1 MIDIGTI
8 VYLAWYDFV
17 KKTEHTCKG
26 EVVDNS
32 LWESTQWHGF
42 VNVRFRPPSLSGT
55 IEHHFKEEKLSMTP
69 NNVPHDD
76 CYLVCGKKTRFFEH
90 DISGKLSKVEKLNA
104 SDAWKTVQQ
113 FKQEH
118 WDYEHGCLS
127 VDALDEYYQ
136 LWHDA
141 IAAKCGFAV
150 AHPAPVTYADASRR
164 PTPTSVVTASVP
176 DGSPLGSTSTTPV
189 ASASGTKKPSR
200 KELRSTGRIV
210 FADSIQT
217 SLFD

>member
-8 VYLAWYDFV
+8 VYLAWYDFT

-32 LWESTQWHGF
+32 LWESTQWHGY
-42 VNVRFRPPSLSGT
+42 VNVRFQPPSLPGV
-55 IEHHFKEEKLSMTP
+55 IEHHFKEDQLSLTP
-69 NNVPHDD
+69 DIVPHDP
-76 CYLVCGKKTRFFEH
+76 CYLVCGKKTRAFER
-90 DISGKLSKVEKLNA
+90 DVTVRTKAVNPSE
-104 SDAWKTVQQ
+104 AWKTVLQ

-118 WDYEHGCLS
+118 WDYEHGHLS
-127 VDALDEYYQ
+127 IDALDEYYQ

-141 IAAKCGFAV
+141 IAAKCGFAI
-150 AHPAPVTYADASRR
+150 AHSAPVTYADASRR
-164 PTPTSVVTASVP
+164 PTPTSVVSASVP
-176 DGSPLGSTSTTPV
+176 DGSPSGSTSTTPDG
-189 ASASGTKKPSR
+189 SPSGTKKPSR
-200 KELRSTGRIV
+200 KDLRSTGRIV

>member
-8 VYLAWYDFV
+8 VYLAWYDFT

-32 LWESTQWHGF
+32 LWESTQWNGY
-42 VNVRFRPPSLSGT
+42 VNVRFQPPSLPGV
-55 IEHHFKEEKLSMTP
+55 IEHHFKEDLLSLTP
-69 NNVPHDD
+69 DIVPHDP
-76 CYLVCGKKTRFFEH
+76 CYLVCGKKTCAYDH
-90 DISGKLSKVEKLNA
+90 DYTIRRPATVPDGSPSGST
-104 SDAWKTVQQ
+104 AWQQVQR

-118 WDYEHGCLS
+118 WDYEHGHLS
-127 VDALDEYYQ
+127 IDALDEYYQ

-141 IAAKCGFAV
+141 IAAKRGFAV

-164 PTPTSVVTASVP
+164 PTPTPVVPVPVSAPVP
-176 DGSPLGSTSTTPV
+176 DGSP
-189 ASASGTKKPSR
+189 SGTKKPSR
-200 KELRSTGRIV
+200 KELRSAGRIV